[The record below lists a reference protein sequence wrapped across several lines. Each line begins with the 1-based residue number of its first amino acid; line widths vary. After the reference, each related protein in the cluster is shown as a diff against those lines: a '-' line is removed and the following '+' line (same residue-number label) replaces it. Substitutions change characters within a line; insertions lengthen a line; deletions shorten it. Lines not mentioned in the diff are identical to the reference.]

1 MDAKRDGMNALLDA
15 KGLYGKAVQFY
26 RDVRSELRKVSFPS
40 RTETLAS
47 TAVVI
52 VVVFVIAA
60 YLGLVDL
67 VLSLVIS
74 RVLR

>member
-1 MDAKRDGMNALLDA
+1 MNALLDT
-15 KGLYGKAVQFY
+15 KEMYGKAVQFY
-26 RDVRSELRKVSFPS
+26 RDVRSELRKVTFPS

-52 VVVFVIAA
+52 VVVFVIAT

-74 RVLR
+74 RILR